1 MKNIVITA
9 GGTSEPIDKVRKIT
23 NMSKGTLG
31 KVIASYAEKNPNV
44 GKIYFLSPFSD
55 QMKSEER
62 DVTIR
67 MIEEDMSLSATERMD
82 LLRLPEQ
89 YYIRSKVEWIQTT
102 SVQNVHDTL
111 QRLLTTEEID
121 VVIHAMAVSDYT
133 VDYACTLEDM
143 VEGIFNYLKSDQVSE
158 EDLLCLGYM
167 PKEKTLEDAIQFVK
181 DGGFRLD
188 TSSKMSSKSENV
200 MIKLKPTQKII
211 SKIKEW
217 SPETTLVGFKLLENV
232 TRENLLEVASALM
245 DKNNCD
251 YVFANDIKLIRQ
263 SGHQGV
269 LLLKNKEFIELN
281 GVDNIAGEIIN
292 RVVGEG
298 RA

>member
-31 KVIASYAEKNPNV
+31 KVIASYAEKNPIV

-62 DVTIR
+62 DEAIR
-67 MIEEDMSLSATERMD
+67 MIEEDMSLSATERVD
-82 LLRLPEQ
+82 LLKFPEKH
-89 YYIRSKVEWIQTT
+89 YIRSKVEWIQTS

-111 QRLLTTEEID
+111 ERLLTTEKID

-143 VEGIFNYLKSDQVSE
+143 VESVFNFIQSDTVSAD
-158 EDLLCLGYM
+158 DLLRNGYM
-167 PKEKTLEDAIQFVK
+167 PEKKTLEDVVQFVK
-181 DGGFRLD
+181 DGAFRLD
-188 TSSKMSSKSENV
+188 TSSKMSSKSENL
-200 MIKLKPTQKII
+200 MIKLKPTRKII

-232 TRENLLEVASALM
+232 TRENLFEVASALM
-245 DKNNCD
+245 DKNKCD
-251 YVFANDIKLIRQ
+251 FVFANDIKLIRQ
-263 SGHQGV
+263 SGHQGI
-269 LLLKNKEFIELN
+269 LLLKNKDVVELC
-281 GVDNIAGEIIN
+281 GLDNIAGEII
-292 RVVGEG
+292 RRAVGE
-298 RA
+298 ANA